1 MQQQSLLKWHCF
13 EVTREQQEL
22 PNQQQKTIT
31 TLRHPGAVVVLAIN
45 DAGNIVMERQY
56 RTAIKDW
63 LIELPAGTI
72 EAHEQSEA
80 GILDCAKRELQ
91 EEVNLVAE
99 QWHNLGKLYPAPGFC
114 DEIQYLFLAKQLS
127 HQQGQCDEDEFIEV
141 FEMSIEEFE
150 LGIVDGKINDAK
162 TIACYSRAKL
172 AGLLG

>member
-13 EVTREQQEL
+13 EVTREQQRL

-56 RTAIKDW
+56 RTAIQDW
-63 LIELPAGTI
+63 LVELPAGTI
-72 EAHEQSEA
+72 EADEQSED
-80 GILDCAKRELQ
+80 GILACAKRELQ
-91 EEVNLVAE
+91 EEVNLVAK
-99 QWHNLGKLYPAPGFC
+99 QWHSLGKLYPAPGFC

-127 HQQGQCDEDEFIEV
+127 HQAGQCDEDEFIEV
-141 FEMSIEEFE
+141 FEMSSAEFE
-150 LGIVDGKINDAK
+150 KGIVNGTINDAK

-172 AGLLG
+172 AGLLD